1 MIIKKKKKQT
11 RRVVTSMERRMIQLK
26 RGSLGTSSYGQCRV
40 SQCKD

>member
-11 RRVVTSMERRMIQLK
+11 RRVVTSMERRVIQLK
-26 RGSLGTSSYGQCRV
+26 WGSLGTSSYGQCRV